1 MFIDVVPNGRSAPA
15 VLLRESYREGKR
27 VLKRTLANLTG
38 LPPALIDGLRVLLDG
53 GTVVGRPEEALEI
66 RRALPH
72 DHVSAALATM
82 RRLDLV
88 RLLGRAA
95 SRERDLALAL
105 IASRVIAPGSKLA
118 TVRALSEETATS
130 SLGRE
135 LGLGAIREAEIYA
148 ALDWLGEQQERI
160 ERALARRHLHDGTL
174 VLYDV
179 SSSYLEGRCCELA
192 RRGYSRDHRPDRL
205 QVVYGLLCDRQG
217 RPVAVEVFEG
227 DTADPATLGEQIDK
241 LKRRFGLRHV
251 VLVGD
256 RGMITAARIRDE
268 LRPAG
273 LDWITSLRAPQ
284 IQALAEAGGPL
295 QPSLFDERD
304 MAEITSPDWP
314 GERLVVC
321 RNPDL
326 ARERT
331 RKRAALL
338 AATERDLAR
347 IAAAVRRK
355 HKPLRGQAEIGLAS
369 GAVIDRHK
377 MAKHFELTITEDS
390 FAWRRNDASIACEA
404 RLDGLYVIRTN
415 VPASAL
421 DAAAAVRAYKDLAR
435 VERAFRTLKGID
447 LQIRPVHHWLAPRVR
462 AHVFLCMLAYYVEW
476 HLREAWAPLL
486 FHKHDAAGAEAERT
500 SPVQVAA
507 VSPATQRKRTTRRT
521 EAGLPVVGYAGLM
534 QHLATL
540 TLNIVAVPKAP
551 RLLSPCSPS
560 RHRCRPPPSN
570 SSALPLQCPVASQ
583 AEHEKPRKSLG
594 RSSPHSKNLGI
605 ESRIS
610 QTFRNNAKRAE
621 AIRQ

>member
-27 VLKRTLANLTG
+27 ILKRTLANLTG
-38 LPPALIDGLRVLLDG
+38 LPQALIDGLRVLLDG

-72 DHVSAALATM
+72 GHVSAALATM

-192 RRGYSRDHRPDRL
+192 RQGYSRDHRPDRL
-205 QVVYGLLCDRQG
+205 QIVYGLLCDRQG

-256 RGMITAARIRDE
+256 RGMITPRASATSCARPASTGSPACARRRSRPWP
-268 LRPAG
+268 RPAG
-273 LDWITSLRAPQ
+273 RCSPRSSTSGTWRRSPAPT
-284 IQALAEAGGPL
+284 G
-295 QPSLFDERD
+295 R
-304 MAEITSPDWP
+304 TSASS
-314 GERLVVC
+314 C
-321 RNPDL
+321 
-326 ARERT
+326 
-331 RKRAALL
+331 
-338 AATERDLAR
+338 AATP
-347 IAAAVRRK
+347 IS
-355 HKPLRGQAEIGLAS
+355 PAS
-369 GAVIDRHK
+369 GR
-377 MAKHFELTITEDS
+377 
-390 FAWRRNDASIACEA
+390 
-404 RLDGLYVIRTN
+404 
-415 VPASAL
+415 ASA
-421 DAAAAVRAYKDLAR
+421 
-435 VERAFRTLKGID
+435 
-447 LQIRPVHHWLAPRVR
+447 PR
-462 AHVFLCMLAYYVEW
+462 CW
-476 HLREAWAPLL
+476 
-486 FHKHDAAGAEAERT
+486 
-500 SPVQVAA
+500 
-507 VSPATQRKRTTRRT
+507 
-521 EAGLPVVGYAGLM
+521 
-534 QHLATL
+534 
-540 TLNIVAVPKAP
+540 
-551 RLLSPCSPS
+551 
-560 RHRCRPPPSN
+560 PPPSAT
-570 SSALPLQCPVASQ
+570 SRGSPPQSGASTSRCAARPRSAWPPARGSIATRWPSTSC
-583 AEHEKPRKSLG
+583 
-594 RSSPHSKNLGI
+594 
-605 ESRIS
+605 
-610 QTFRNNAKRAE
+610 
-621 AIRQ
+621 

>member
-38 LPPALIDGLRVLLDG
+38 LPPALLDGLRVLLDG

-72 DHVSAALATM
+72 GHVSAVLATM

-88 RLLGRAA
+88 RLLGRSP

-192 RRGYSRDHRPDRL
+192 RQGYSRDHRPDRL
-205 QVVYGLLCDRQG
+205 QIVYGLLCDRQG
-217 RPVAVEVFEG
+217 RPIAVEVFEG
-227 DTADPATLGEQIDK
+227 NTADPATLGEQIDK

-284 IQALAEAGGPL
+284 IQALAEEGGPL
-295 QPSLFDERD
+295 QPTLFDERD
-304 MAEITSPDWP
+304 MAEITSPDHP

-326 ARERT
+326 AHERT

-338 AATERDLAR
+338 AATEQNLAR
-347 IAAAVRRK
+347 IAATVRRK
-355 HKPLRGQAEIGLAS
+355 HKPLRGQAEIGLAA

-377 MAKHFELTITEDS
+377 MAKHFTLTITEDS
-390 FAWRRNDASIACEA
+390 FAWRRNDANIEREA

-415 VPASAL
+415 VPASAM
-421 DAAAAVRAYKDLAR
+421 DAAGAVRAYKDLAR

-486 FHKHDAAGAEAERT
+486 FHEHDAAGADAERI
-500 SPVQVAA
+500 SPVQAAA
-507 VSPATQRKRTTRRT
+507 VSPATQRKRATRRT
-521 EAGLPVVGYAGLM
+521 EAGLPVVNYAGLM

-540 TLNIVAVPKAP
+540 TLNIVAVPKASDAAFTMIAKP
-551 RLLSPCSPS
+551 T
-560 RHRCRPPPSN
+560 
-570 SSALPLQCPVASQ
+570 PLQAAALELLGATPPVS
-583 AEHEKPRKSLG
+583 
-594 RSSPHSKNLGI
+594 SSPPD
-605 ESRIS
+605 
-610 QTFRNNAKRAE
+610 
-621 AIRQ
+621 